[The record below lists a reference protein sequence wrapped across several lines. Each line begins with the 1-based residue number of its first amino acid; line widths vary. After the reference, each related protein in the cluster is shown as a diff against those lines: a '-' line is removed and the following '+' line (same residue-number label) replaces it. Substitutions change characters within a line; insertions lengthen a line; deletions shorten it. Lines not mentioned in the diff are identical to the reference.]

1 MRFGAVPA
9 LLLSPLG
16 TNGRDEFFGYAK
28 LFERKVCPKA
38 ESAVTTLRMTHG
50 MLNDQ
55 GKNRNFIL

>member
-28 LFERKVCPKA
+28 LLKKKGLPK
-38 ESAVTTLRMTHG
+38 S
-50 MLNDQ
+50 
-55 GKNRNFIL
+55 